1 MIGSGIVKR
10 LLALLLTAFL
20 IVLVACTDDIEE
32 TVNKTNED
40 IKQEAKSE
48 SKLNKKIDINETLE
62 FEQFDINFKNAKT
75 YEEKDVLLLDIHF
88 DWRNKGLGDGGTLF
102 VATELDVVQND
113 SELSDINDHWN
124 PEGDRGLQN
133 DVFMNT
139 AAGSSQPVK
148 LTYELVDK
156 ESDIKLTFTPT
167 TETEDSQTITI
178 SLE

>member
-1 MIGSGIVKR
+1 MRK
-10 LLALLLTAFL
+10 LLVLLLTTFI
-20 IVLVACTDDIEE
+20 IVLIACTDDIEE
-32 TVNKTNED
+32 TVNKANED

-62 FEQFDINFKNAKT
+62 FEQFNINFKNAKA

-156 ESDIKLTFTPT
+156 ESDIKLSFTPT
-167 TETEDSQTITI
+167 TETEDDQTITI